1 MQRHRV
7 TRDLKEGSSV
17 SVSALAF
24 IMRLPIEGSAA
35 QCGINPQC
43 ISLQSLP
50 PLWRMIT
57 GMFGEVSGA
66 MLKRGVYFGRSRS
79 RFQRT
84 RRSLNS
90 NVAVNRPH
98 TLRAPLRCAGSG
110 ISGQRL
116 PLLRV
121 GPVSW
126 LQDFHSMPAVHPTWL
141 NVNSVCGRF
150 SDWCRLKLLNNDDWL
165 FAESAHTTN
174 KSEAVERV

>member
-1 MQRHRV
+1 M
-7 TRDLKEGSSV
+7 
-17 SVSALAF
+17 
-24 IMRLPIEGSAA
+24 
-35 QCGINPQC
+35 
-43 ISLQSLP
+43 
-50 PLWRMIT
+50 T

-66 MLKRGVYFGRSRS
+66 TLKRGVYFGRSRS

-84 RRSLNS
+84 RMSLNS
-90 NVAVNRPH
+90 NVAVKRPH
-98 TLRAPLRCAGSG
+98 TLRAPLRCAGRG
-110 ISGQRL
+110 ISAQRL

-150 SDWCRLKLLNNDDWL
+150 RDWCRLKLLNNDDWL